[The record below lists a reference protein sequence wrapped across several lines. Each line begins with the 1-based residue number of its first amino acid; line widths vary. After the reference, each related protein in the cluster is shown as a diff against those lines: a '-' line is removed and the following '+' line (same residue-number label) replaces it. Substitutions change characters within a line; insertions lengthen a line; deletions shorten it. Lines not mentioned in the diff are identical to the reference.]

1 MHRDTIKD
9 DENKLNVDSTTEEET
24 DSQQLRD
31 QINKLRE
38 IIESTYCEVTQITMD
53 HRPRLQR
60 LRNMF
65 KLKVIIKTSNEA
77 MGEILDGKE
86 LNITELNHFIYA
98 AATVVT

>member
-1 MHRDTIKD
+1 
-9 DENKLNVDSTTEEET
+9 
-24 DSQQLRD
+24 
-31 QINKLRE
+31 
-38 IIESTYCEVTQITMD
+38 MD